1 MTSVV
6 MANLWQT
13 DDESIQKFID
23 RFGHIAIQI
32 QTLNPAVAL
41 HSMLVALW
49 PGKFANNLCKTPLSS
64 MDELRERAKG
74 YILMEEMSKFR
85 NDVRQT
91 GQKCDKKEGGSKTKS
106 HKSDKRHNSDKRQPL
121 PKGPKYECYTP
132 LTTNCTIILKE
143 VFNLVRQDQ
152 IL

>member
-1 MTSVV
+1 
-6 MANLWQT
+6 
-13 DDESIQKFID
+13 
-23 RFGHIAIQI
+23 
-32 QTLNPAVAL
+32 
-41 HSMLVALW
+41 
-49 PGKFANNLCKTPLSS
+49 

-121 PKGPKYECYTP
+121 PKGPKKSARP
-132 LTTNCTIILKE
+132 HPTTGDDTQVMSVDKGSPGQAWTVYLASLDD
-143 VFNLVRQDQ
+143 VFDVDSCNDNADRGPKPIEELFK
-152 IL
+152 L

>member
-1 MTSVV
+1 
-6 MANLWQT
+6 
-13 DDESIQKFID
+13 
-23 RFGHIAIQI
+23 
-32 QTLNPAVAL
+32 
-41 HSMLVALW
+41 
-49 PGKFANNLCKTPLSS
+49 

-121 PKGPKYECYTP
+121 PKGPKGR
-132 LTTNCTIILKE
+132 TIIQYERESEDTKKISIGIMTLTVEGTKHKIKGDRDTICKDASD
-143 VFNLVRQDQ
+143 NLCKNMKMSPPSK
-152 IL
+152 LEA